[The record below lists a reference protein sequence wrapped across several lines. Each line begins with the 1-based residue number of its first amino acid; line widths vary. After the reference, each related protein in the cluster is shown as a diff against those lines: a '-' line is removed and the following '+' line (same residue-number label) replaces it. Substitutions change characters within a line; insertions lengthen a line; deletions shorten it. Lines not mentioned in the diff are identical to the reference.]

1 MGPGM
6 AAPETSG
13 MRRFR
18 FAVISMAVLL
28 GTGLL
33 GIERI
38 VLELGPVMTGTI
50 FSGLLATTL
59 AIGVI
64 YFVRKARRDD
74 AWLDQLI
81 AEANE
86 P

>member
-13 MRRFR
+13 MRRLR
-18 FAVISMAVLL
+18 FAVICMTALL
-28 GTGLL
+28 GTGLI
-33 GIERI
+33 GIDRI
-38 VLELGPVMTGTI
+38 VLELGSVMTGTI
-50 FSGLLATTL
+50 FSGLLAATL

-64 YFVRKARRDD
+64 YFLRKARRDD
-74 AWLDQLI
+74 AWLDHLI